1 VALFNRVE
9 RDLKKLHGSVA
20 CSIDRFTGCIL
31 GQAVGDALGFPVEGL
46 PAEQTAAAVTPF
58 PRQFIVHSCGLFP
71 PGQYTDDTQMMR
83 AILSSLIERGRV
95 DAEDIAARFVPL
107 WREGEIVGRGRAT
120 TEAVRRLIAGVSWR
134 ESGAPPPSAGNGS
147 AMRTAPL
154 GLWLYDDSAA
164 LARAAADES
173 RITHADPRCLAGAV
187 AISAAVAYS
196 VRHDAIDA
204 GSFVRFIA
212 GLAHPYHA
220 EFAALIETLLRWL
233 EMDETVAVQEI
244 RRAGLPPGQRPDWPG
259 ISPFVVPT
267 VLICLYAFL
276 RTPADYRETVR
287 FVIAQGGDVDTT
299 GAIAGAI
306 GGAFNGIEA
315 VPESLARAVT
325 DRGRHGYKPLR
336 ALAERLWALKHPSQ

>member
-1 VALFNRVE
+1 ME
-9 RDLKKLHGSVA
+9 KGLKKSRGSVA

-31 GQAVGDALGFPVEGL
+31 GQAVGDALGFLVEGH

-58 PRQFIVHSCGLFP
+58 PRRFTLHPCGLFP

-83 AILSSLIERGRV
+83 AILTSLVERGRV
-95 DAEDIAARFVPL
+95 DAGDVAARFVPL

-120 TEAVRRLIAGVSWR
+120 TEAVLRLMTGVSWR
-134 ESGAPPPSAGNGS
+134 ESGTPAPNAGNGS

-154 GLWLYDDSAA
+154 GLWLYDDPAA
-164 LARAAADES
+164 LSRAAADVS
-173 RITHADPRCLAGAV
+173 CITHTDPRCLAGAV
-187 AISAAVAYS
+187 AISAVVAYGVS
-196 VRHDAIDA
+196 HDAIDV
-204 GSFVRFIA
+204 GPFIHFVA
-212 GLAHPYHA
+212 DLARPYHV

-233 EMDETVAVQEI
+233 EMDKTAAVQEI
-244 RRAGLPPGQRPDWPG
+244 RYAGLPPGQRPDWPG

-267 VLICLYAFL
+267 VLVCLYAFL

-306 GGAFNGIEA
+306 SGAFNGIEA
-315 VPESLARAVT
+315 VPESLTRAVT
-325 DRGRHGYKPLR
+325 DQGRYGYESLR
-336 ALAERLWALKHPSQ
+336 ALAERLWALKHTPQ